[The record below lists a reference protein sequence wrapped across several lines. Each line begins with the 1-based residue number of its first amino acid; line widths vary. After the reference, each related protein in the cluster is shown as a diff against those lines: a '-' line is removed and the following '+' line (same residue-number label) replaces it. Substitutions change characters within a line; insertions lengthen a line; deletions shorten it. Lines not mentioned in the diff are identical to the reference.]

1 MFYIDVDLDL
11 PKQLQCAVDKTLCC
25 LENINL
31 VDKTLCCLENINL
44 EVVALSSCMKKMFL
58 SIFQNWENTCA
69 GVSFLRKL
77 QARSVQLH

>member
-1 MFYIDVDLDL
+1 MFYVDVDLDL
-11 PKQLQCAVDKTLCC
+11 PKQLQC
-25 LENINL
+25 L

-44 EVVALSSCMKKMFL
+44 EVVALSSSMKKMFL

>member
-1 MFYIDVDLDL
+1 MFHTDVDLDL
-11 PKQLQCAVDKTLCC
+11 PKQLQC
-25 LENINL
+25 L

-44 EVVALSSCMKKMFL
+44 EVVALSSSMKKMFL

-77 QARSVQLH
+77 QARRVQLH